1 MPLRR
6 SATLTPDSLAAHQ
19 ANARKSRG
27 PRTPR
32 GRACVSFNA
41 FKHGRFAARAPLLR
55 QRLLA
60 AGFEDEEERYGRIRS
75 RIAQTFGGTDPHSRR
90 QVDRLAASV
99 WYCFAQLRLSGTIR
113 ECAVESRGKQS
124 RLLARSLNW
133 MVEEALALADPDGS
147 DLADPQVLDLDPL
160 DQSAGLW
167 TAWPE
172 IARNSPA
179 GRPVVGHPDHPDL
192 ANPDEPQLGAMD
204 LNARRGTAGPGLTPL
219 GRPEGRPCT
228 GPTVGPGL
236 APASPARPPGA
247 GDGESPGAGS
257 PGSAE
262 STATDPA
269 GTPTADRVATATG
282 RGSAG
287 GTQDPAAARR
297 RHLRTQLEVLVDS
310 ICERSRTA
318 PQTRFQIHD
327 GYHRVGLVFWVQ
339 ARRWWT
345 RARMN
350 RVALGLEPA
359 QTFFPEVRYERGLRS
374 KVHRLRYPCFDDRL
388 RYGLDRNAVCHP
400 DRIAWGRRFLR
411 EFGSFKL
418 GPIWQYAEGAGDSEG
433 KEGAGDSEAKK

>member
-6 SATLTPDSLAAHQ
+6 SATLTPGSLAAHQ

-99 WYCFAQLRLSGTIR
+99 WHCFAQLRLSGTIR

-133 MVEEALALADPDGS
+133 MVEEALALADPDGP
-147 DLADPQVLDLDPL
+147 DLADPQVLDQDPL

-236 APASPARPPGA
+236 APASSARGPTLADRPQT
-247 GDGESPGAGS
+247 SPG
-257 PGSAE
+257 
-262 STATDPA
+262 
-269 GTPTADRVATATG
+269 
-282 RGSAG
+282 G
-287 GTQDPAAARR
+287 GQDSAAARR
-297 RHLRTQLEVLVDS
+297 RHLRTQLEALVDS

-418 GPIWQYAEGAGDSEG
+418 GPMWQYAEGAGVSEG
-433 KEGAGDSEAKK
+433 KEGAGDSEAKE